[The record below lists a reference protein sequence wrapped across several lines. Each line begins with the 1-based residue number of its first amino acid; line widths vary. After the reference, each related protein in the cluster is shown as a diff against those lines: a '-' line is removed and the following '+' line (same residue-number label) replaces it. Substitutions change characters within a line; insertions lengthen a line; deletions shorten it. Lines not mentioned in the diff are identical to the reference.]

1 MVTPTTAPAPTE
13 HRTTD
18 HEEPLLL
25 VPEAATYLRL
35 PGSTVYRLIKTGE
48 LPALILSPRR
58 IRLRRVDLDRWLAE
72 RTTGGAA

>member
-1 MVTPTTAPAPTE
+1 MSATTPAQS
-13 HRTTD
+13 RTTD
-18 HEEPLLL
+18 PEEPLLL

-72 RTTGGAA
+72 RTTGGVA